1 MISERQKQIIK
12 LLHDRDLTVN
22 QLARKINVSERTI
35 SRDIRFIN
43 EELKNIAQINIEGFC
58 KLEVFSE
65 IKLFE
70 LLQERIPDK
79 IKLLFLSLTSDELS
93 LDEACDKLY
102 ISKAKLKELLKS
114 LNEEYAEFII
124 FDLKQGTGIIIRAN
138 EAVKMDFLVN
148 LLIEYPDLRKNLGF
162 TAPDRSQL
170 IFNYKA
176 ATNQFLT
183 KDQLQVQLFVEN
195 YYKSSIFIKDK
206 LELIYLL
213 NIQRKKIS
221 EIIDQIFIENGFEE
235 PNNNL
240 TLQILNHISR
250 SAILPLYIL
259 KNKSDVNAYLQ
270 RQPAA
275 FDMAKKISLT
285 LNQEYSPLYINPYYL
300 GLYIMMALSI
310 EDKSIYKLIL
320 VSQRPAVSSIN
331 KNIIEERIKG
341 SRVFVVGDLEEID
354 LKNKDYTIILDAE
367 LIKNYKQENIDYIVS
382 SLITDSDIE
391 KIQSIVRH
399 KTFDKLLE
407 NARKAYTY
415 ELTNQSSDFIDLLS
429 DFLDELIQKD
439 LISSIEKDALLNRE
453 RAGNQLVIENFSLP
467 HIISAS
473 EKDFR
478 LFEAILKRPV
488 VVNNQ
493 FIDRILV
500 VVIGTEVVNKSE
512 IFNYLYEVINEKSI

>member
-1 MISERQKQIIK
+1 
-12 LLHDRDLTVN
+12 
-22 QLARKINVSERTI
+22 
-35 SRDIRFIN
+35 
-43 EELKNIAQINIEGFC
+43 
-58 KLEVFSE
+58 
-65 IKLFE
+65 
-70 LLQERIPDK
+70 
-79 IKLLFLSLTSDELS
+79 
-93 LDEACDKLY
+93 
-102 ISKAKLKELLKS
+102 
-114 LNEEYAEFII
+114 
-124 FDLKQGTGIIIRAN
+124 
-138 EAVKMDFLVN
+138 
-148 LLIEYPDLRKNLGF
+148 
-162 TAPDRSQL
+162 
-170 IFNYKA
+170 
-176 ATNQFLT
+176 
-183 KDQLQVQLFVEN
+183 
-195 YYKSSIFIKDK
+195 
-206 LELIYLL
+206 
-213 NIQRKKIS
+213 
-221 EIIDQIFIENGFEE
+221 
-235 PNNNL
+235 
-240 TLQILNHISR
+240 QILNHISR